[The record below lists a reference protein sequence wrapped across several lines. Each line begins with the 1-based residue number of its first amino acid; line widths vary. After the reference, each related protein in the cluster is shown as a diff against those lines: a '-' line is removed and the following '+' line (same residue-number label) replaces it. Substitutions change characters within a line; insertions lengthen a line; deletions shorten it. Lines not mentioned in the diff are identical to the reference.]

1 MLFAGSAATLPFVTI
16 ATRGVHRRTSF
27 LLRLTAAAGTAICLS
42 TAAIVSAP
50 AVAAQAAVTDPAA
63 AVTSRPGASPITQ
76 ACGNPGAPGQA
87 QHVIWIW
94 MENESFGNVIGNPNA
109 PYQTSLA
116 KQCGTPTNFHNE
128 SHGSLNNYIAAT
140 SGQNV
145 LGTSFINDCTP
156 NPSANY
162 CVNSGPSIFS
172 QAESAGATWRSYAE
186 DMPSNCYR
194 GTSGNYVA
202 QHNPAVY
209 YPSLASCGQYD
220 VPMGSATAH
229 TGQFYNDV
237 ASGNLPSFS
246 FVTPNLVDDSHS
258 SGTATADAW
267 LSQIVPLITSG
278 PNYQNGNTVLFVTN
292 DEGVGSDYTLNE
304 NCASQALDPSQ
315 PSCLIPTIV
324 VAPYVPAGTVDNT
337 FYTHYSMLRTTE
349 ELLGLPL
356 LGLAASANSMTS
368 SFDLGAVS
376 GAPTPPSAPANLAAS
391 TSGSGQVN
399 LSWTAS
405 IPGAAPVSGYQVSRN
420 GAVIATTSGAAVT
433 YTDATASPGVTYNY
447 AVSAVDTAGNVSG
460 PSNTV
465 SVTTPTPG
473 VTNLLA
479 NPGFET
485 WSGGLPT
492 GWTTYG
498 AHTTLTQTSDAH
510 SGASSVLIATTT
522 PGSASAGVDDG
533 ATPTIYSTTA
543 GTTYT
548 ASCWVKASKSIP
560 INIQLAERKHNY
572 TLVSPI
578 VTTTLT
584 VPTTTTWYQLSASD
598 TATGNGNM
606 IPFYTFTNATTGGA
620 TFQLDDC
627 SLSASG

>member
-1 MLFAGSAATLPFVTI
+1 V
-16 ATRGVHRRTSF
+16 
-27 LLRLTAAAGTAICLS
+27 
-42 TAAIVSAP
+42 
-50 AVAAQAAVTDPAA
+50 
-63 AVTSRPGASPITQ
+63 
-76 ACGNPGAPGQA
+76 

-94 MENESFGNVIGNPNA
+94 MENENFGNVIGNSNA

-116 KQCGTPTNFHNE
+116 RQCGTPTNFHNE
-128 SHGSLNNYIAAT
+128 SHGSLDNYIAAT
-140 SGQNV
+140 NGQDI
-145 LGTSFINDCTP
+145 LGTSFINDCAP

-172 QAESAGATWRSYAE
+172 QAETAGEAWRSYAE

-194 GTSGNYVA
+194 GTSGNYA
-202 QHNPAVY
+202 ARHNPAVY
-209 YPSLASCGQYD
+209 YTSLTTCGQYD
-220 VPMGSATAH
+220 VPMGSAATQ
-229 TGQFYNDV
+229 TGQFYSDV
-237 ASGNLPSFS
+237 ASRNLPAFS
-246 FVTPNLVDDSHS
+246 FITPNLVDDSHS
-258 SGTATADAW
+258 SSTVTGDNW
-267 LSQIVPLITSG
+267 LGRIVPLILNG
-278 PNYQNGNTVLFVTN
+278 PNYQGGNTVIFITN
-292 DEGVGSDYTLNE
+292 DEGVGPDYALGE
-304 NCASQALDPSQ
+304 NCASQALDASQ

-324 VAPYVPAGTVDNT
+324 VAPHVPAGTVDNT

-356 LGLAASANSMTS
+356 LGLAATANSMTS
-368 SFDLGAVS
+368 SFDLGPVS
-376 GAPTPPSAPANLAAS
+376 GTPAPPGAPANLTAS

-399 LSWTAS
+399 LGWTAS

-420 GAVIATTSGAAVT
+420 GAVIATTTGAAVT
-433 YTDATASPGVTYNY
+433 YTDATARPGVSYSY
-447 AVSAVDTAGNVSG
+447 AVSAVDSAGNVSG

-465 SVTTPTPG
+465 SVTTPAG
-473 VTNLLA
+473 ANLLP

-485 WSGGLPT
+485 WSGGLPAD
-492 GWTTYG
+492 WTTYG

-510 SGASSVLIATTT
+510 SGASSARVATTT

-548 ASCWVKASKSIP
+548 ASCWVKASRSIP
-560 INIQLAERKHNY
+560 ITIQLAERKHNY

-584 VPTTTTWYQLSASD
+584 VPATTTWYQLSASD

-606 IPFYTFTNATTGGA
+606 IPFYTFTNATSGGA
-620 TFQLDDC
+620 TFQIDDC